1 MKSLKES
8 SKETSCSDD
17 MKILKD
23 ERDNLKDRYEDSKV
37 YIGEL
42 KDKIDLLESKSESK
56 SDDEY
61 TKLKIE
67 NNILKHELEITNLKL
82 ILNTDTNKV

>member
-1 MKSLKES
+1 
-8 SKETSCSDD
+8 

-42 KDKIDLLESKSESK
+42 KDKIDLSESK

-61 TKLKIE
+61 IKLKIE
-67 NNILKHELEITNLKL
+67 NKILRHELEITNLKL
-82 ILNTDTNKV
+82 SLKSDPNNVES